1 MGKRK
6 SSLPTLTPRR
16 KEVLEAIQ
24 AHPGASQREIARIV
38 GTAPGVVSTVISL
51 FLPNTQG
58 KRTMC
63 LGPGPDHYF
72 MSPDPRYVKFC
83 PNHRYL
89 TQMEEM
95 TTYGIVTRRA

>member
-51 FLPNTQG
+51 FL
-58 KRTMC
+58 R
-63 LGPGPDHYF
+63 
-72 MSPDPRYVKFC
+72 
-83 PNHRYL
+83 
-89 TQMEEM
+89 
-95 TTYGIVTRRA
+95 TRRASGRCAWGQARTTIS